1 MEDVQGRRGSS
12 AAPGCYQH
20 PGVAGRAGRKNWEER
35 LEGRGGKAGRKGWKP
50 TRAWASLLS
59 L

>member
-1 MEDVQGRRGSS
+1 MQGQQGSR
-12 AAPGCYQH
+12 AAPGYHQH
-20 PGVAGRAGRKNWEER
+20 PGAAGRAGRKNWEER
-35 LEGRGGKAGRKGWKP
+35 LEGRGGRAERKGWKP